1 MSEEKAKRVRRS
13 KDEVVA
19 DKIANLEMKIT
30 NWKSQIAKAEKEIE
44 ILKTQ
49 PAARL
54 KTKDVTDKMKELG
67 LSLEDVMKMLESNA
81 SK

>member
-1 MSEEKAKRVRRS
+1 MGEEKAKRVRRS

-30 NWKSQIAKAEKEIE
+30 NWKSQIAKAEKGIE
-44 ILKTQ
+44 ILKTP